1 MQSYL
6 FKIPLQRK
14 EPEIHFDACQVDQV
28 VELSDPEFQLFKYSL
43 LSEHDFLREYNRE
56 HAGSPAE
63 GVRAGLLV
71 LGRGSDDGVFVC
83 TEGANY
89 ARYSALVPNARQILL
104 LKEYPSLEDCGSE
117 MAALVER
124 SIQKAITVGLPERFH
139 LPVSDLKNTSFLYD
153 FNEDLFLA
161 MLQNRPEVDSVE
173 LEGGEFVFTVSK
185 EYLPAAKETL
195 RVLPDEEF
203 KIACAKHLLWCY
215 GAGGEQADFSNCLFD
230 RVNFS
235 WMELNSAIFD
245 GAVFR
250 DCDLSDASL
259 CFASLRTCTF
269 LGCNCRSWT
278 AEEADLRGAVFD
290 QCNLNNAYMTHGNLT
305 DTVFQDCRMDYAS
318 IRNALVRGMR
328 LEDTGSGT
336 LGMEGTTED
345 AEAWN
350 THHEQTTAMEEP
362 Q

>member
-1 MQSYL
+1 MKPYL
-6 FKIPLQRK
+6 LKVPLVRK
-14 EPEIHFDACQVDQV
+14 DPEIRFDTCQVDHV
-28 VELSDPEFQLFKYSL
+28 IT
-43 LSEHDFLREYNRE
+43 LSEQAFRDFQHNLLRDYDFLREFNRE
-56 HAGSPAE
+56 YASAYIE
-63 GVRAGLLV
+63 GVRPGLMV
-71 LGRGSDDGVFVC
+71 LGEGSDDGIFVC
-83 TEGANY
+83 TEGYDY
-89 ARYSALVPNARQILL
+89 ARYSAVVPNARQILL
-104 LKEYPSLEDCGSE
+104 LKEYPSLETYGMK
-117 MAALVER
+117 MAQLVDR
-124 SIQKAITVGLPERFH
+124 NIQKAITVGLPERFY
-139 LPVSDLKNTSFLYD
+139 LPIADLKNNTSLSN
-153 FNEDLFLA
+153 FNEDLFLE
-161 MLQNRPEVDSVE
+161 MLENRPEVDFVDF
-173 LEGGEFVFTVSK
+173 EGGEIVLTIS
-185 EYLPAAKETL
+185 EAYLPKREHEL

-203 KIACAKHLLWCY
+203 KIACAKHLLWSY

-235 WMELNSAIFD
+235 WIELNSAIFD